1 MKRNLIILSI
11 VLLLTLVL
19 MVAPVAAAT
28 ATVSGTVLTDPAT
41 QSRINHGGETI
52 NITLSSDVNWIPANS
67 TGYFTIGNAAPIIDG
82 LTVVPVGAQ
91 DSNWT
96 KVTDALKIQN
106 DTVNNTAIVRISDTV
121 LNINLPPVTGY
132 SITSNQTIKV
142 IVQGAS
148 VNNGIPIEA
157 SPLVVIAGPPT
168 FGIISPDHGPIGGG
182 THVTITGTNF
192 NHDGGSIVVS
202 IGGTIA
208 DSVMVNSTTI
218 TAVTPVHTA
227 GAQDIIIRNGDGGA
241 VTALAAYTYIG
252 PPGFDTILPV
262 SGSTLGGTPVT
273 ITGTNFIDGSLF
285 NVTIGGVKAANIVRV
300 STTSITATTPPGIAG
315 SQVVNITN
323 GDGQFN
329 ISGRFTYVTPPGFD
343 TILPVSGSTLGGTPV
358 TITGTNFIA
367 GSLLNVTIGGVG
379 ATNIHRVS
387 DTSIT
392 ANTPAGIA
400 GSQVV
405 NITNGDGQFNI
416 SGRFTYVT
424 PPAFGTISPTYG
436 PIAGGTTITIT
447 GSGFIDGTSFDVSIG
462 GNHTAKISVNSTT
475 IIATTPAGIAGS
487 QVVNI
492 TNGDGQFNNSGRF
505 TYMGPMSVSG
515 ISPAYGPI
523 TGGTAVTITGSGFV
537 PGPSLHVTI
546 GRATATNPVR
556 NDATNITAVTS
567 SGTAGAQDVAVTNGD
582 GLTTISKPGAY
593 TYEGPPVFTNITP
606 ASGTIAGGTAVIII
620 GTNFVNGTLASVTIG
635 GTVTPAVWVNST
647 YITATTLGGPAGAAD
662 VVITNNH
669 TQNAT
674 GIGAYSYIYTAAPEI
689 VSITPPVTH
698 DNGSNTTG
706 VQILG
711 NGFLPGA
718 MVSLKKTGQADIPA
732 PTSSVVVNNPNS
744 ITCNLTTKG
753 APAGIWNVVVT
764 NNDTQSSNS
773 DKTFTIT
780 VAPVL
785 PGDKAGFFRNGV
797 FFLASNNTAG
807 GGIVNSFAYGITD
820 DLPVTGQWIGSTN
833 DTIGV
838 YRNGVFYL
846 RNSNTAGAGDN
857 SFYYGISGDVPVA
870 GHWNGIGTDTVGVFR
885 NDTFYLKNSNTAGV
899 ADKSF
904 AYGQAG
910 DVPVVGDWTGSGTT
924 TVGVF
929 RNGTFFLRNSNT
941 AGVGELSFAY
951 GQAGDV
957 PVVGDWTGIGKTTV
971 GVFRNGT
978 FFLKNSNTAGAA
990 DIQFTFGQ
998 TGDKPVAGYWT

>member
-1 MKRNLIILSI
+1 MRSGGNTMKRNLIILSI

-252 PPGFDTILPV
+252 
-262 SGSTLGGTPVT
+262 
-273 ITGTNFIDGSLF
+273 
-285 NVTIGGVKAANIVRV
+285 
-300 STTSITATTPPGIAG
+300 
-315 SQVVNITN
+315 
-323 GDGQFN
+323 
-329 ISGRFTYVTPPGFD
+329 PPGFD

-635 GTVTPAVWVNST
+635 GTVTPAVLVNST

>member
-1 MKRNLIILSI
+1 MRSGGNTMKRNLIILSI

-300 STTSITATTPPGIAG
+300 STTSITATTPP
-315 SQVVNITN
+315 
-323 GDGQFN
+323 
-329 ISGRFTYVTPPGFD
+329 
-343 TILPVSGSTLGGTPV
+343 
-358 TITGTNFIA
+358 
-367 GSLLNVTIGGVG
+367 
-379 ATNIHRVS
+379 
-387 DTSIT
+387 
-392 ANTPAGIA
+392 GIA